1 MELTAAEGRVLG
13 CLIERAALV
22 PEAYPVSLNALRLA
36 CNQGSG
42 RNPVVAYD
50 DRTVEDTL
58 LALKSK
64 GLARFVDPLRG
75 DRALRYSHR
84 ADHRWR
90 MSPAELAVLSV
101 LLVGGPLTLSEVGAR
116 ARQLHPFESSDDVLA
131 VLDAL
136 AARTPSPFAT
146 RLDGRI
152 TGPDARWAEVLT
164 GEPEANGAAEG
175 SGAGAGGPGRA
186 GDRQGR
192 GTGPTGSAVVVP
204 ERVVSAPSYA
214 ELAARVAELE
224 RRLAAAIERPP
235 PRGGS
240 EWRPGR
246 TVPLGE
252 ASDDRYGGG
261 RPWGSAR
268 DSVPRERALPSAP
281 PGGPGGPTGPITDLA
296 DLVERLADIERRL
309 ARIEAE
315 LGALR

>member
-36 CNQGSG
+36 CNQGAG

-58 LALKSK
+58 MALKSK
-64 GLARFVDPLRG
+64 GLARFVGPLQG
-75 DRALRYSHR
+75 DRAIRYSHR

-90 MSPAELAVLSV
+90 MSAAELAVLSV
-101 LLVGGPLTLSEVGAR
+101 LLVGGPLPLSEVEAR
-116 ARQLHPFESSDDVLA
+116 ARQLYPFETADEVLA

-152 TGPDARWAEVLT
+152 SGPDARWAEVLT
-164 GEPEANGAAEG
+164 GEPDTNGVS
-175 SGAGAGGPGRA
+175 SGAGGVGSSAERGERDDRPTGGA
-186 GDRQGR
+186 
-192 GTGPTGSAVVVP
+192 GSAVVVP

-235 PRGGS
+235 QRGGG

-252 ASDDRYGGG
+252 AGDERYGGG
-261 RPWGSAR
+261 RRWGE
-268 DSVPRERALPSAP
+268 SVPRERALPSAP
-281 PGGPGGPTGPITDLA
+281 PSGPITDLA
-296 DLVERLADIERRL
+296 DLIERLADIERRL